1 VLLSGFYV
9 VGVEDEVTVGV
20 GDADDVEGLAEGE
33 LLADAVGVGLADDG
47 EGVGDGVGLVVL
59 VGCGRP
65 VVGVGVADRET
76 TVLGE
81 ADGVLEVVA
90 T

>member
-1 VLLSGFYV
+1 VLLSDY
-9 VGVEDEVTVGV
+9 GVAEDEVTVGDGDV
-20 GDADDVEGLAEGE
+20 GDGEGLGEGE
-33 LLADAVGVGLADDG
+33 LLADAVGVGVGLTDDG
-47 EGVGDGVGLVVL
+47 EGFGDGVGLVVL

-65 VVGVGVADRET
+65 VVGGGVVGCET

-81 ADGVLEVVA
+81 ADGVLELVV